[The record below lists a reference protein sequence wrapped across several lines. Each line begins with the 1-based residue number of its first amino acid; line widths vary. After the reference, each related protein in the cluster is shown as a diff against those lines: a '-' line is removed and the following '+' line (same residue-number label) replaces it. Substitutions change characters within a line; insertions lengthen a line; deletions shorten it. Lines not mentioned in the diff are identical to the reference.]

1 MKHLRGAAGIILSLI
16 FAVCFMCSPAF
27 AASRLYQ
34 GMDVSSWQGDIDF
47 QAVRAAGIQV
57 VYLRTGVGLEYVDPY
72 FQSNYEKALD
82 AGLNIGYYHYVTAAD
97 TFQARQQAEFF
108 YSLIRDKQIDCCPAM
123 DFESFPGLSTQE
135 INAIGLSFMETL
147 GSLLG
152 YDPALYTDSYNAAY
166 LWSSDFSSY
175 PLWVADYNVNQPES
189 TGPWD
194 SWDGFQYSDRGRVPG
209 VNGDVDMDFFKDSM
223 FIISRTPQPEPN
235 PGDIGVLLTYK
246 VQGGDTLWSI
256 SKRFGTTVD
265 RLAELNHISNPNII
279 YRGQILE
286 IPDIPGAI
294 IYQVKS
300 GDTLWAIAD
309 RFGTSVSELVFTNAI
324 ANPNLIYVGQ
334 VLVIP

>member
-47 QAVRAAGIQV
+47 QAVRDAGIQV
-57 VYLRTGVGLEYVDPY
+57 VYIRTGVGMEYVDPY

-82 AGLNIGYYHYVTAAD
+82 AGLKIGCYHYVTASD
-97 TFQARQQAEFF
+97 TLQARQQAEFF
-108 YSLIRDKQIDCCPAM
+108 YSLIRDKQLDCYPAM

-135 INAIGLSFMETL
+135 INVIGLAFMETL
-147 GSLLG
+147 GSRLG
-152 YDPALYTDSYNAAY
+152 YGPALYTDSYNAAN
-166 LWSSDFSSY
+166 LWNSGFSSY
-175 PLWVADYNVNQPES
+175 PLWVADYDVNQPES

-194 SWDGFQYSDRGRVPG
+194 TWDGFQYSDRGRVAG

-223 FIISRTPQPEPN
+223 FIHSQTPQPQPS
-235 PGDIGVLLTYK
+235 PGDIGVLLTYR
-246 VQGGDTLWSI
+246 VQGGDTLWGI
-256 SKRFGTTVD
+256 SRRFNTTVS
-265 RLAELNHISNPNII
+265 RLAALNHISNPNII
-279 YRGQILE
+279 YKGQILE
-286 IPDIPGAI
+286 IPDNPGAI

-300 GDTLWAIAD
+300 GDTLSAIAN
-309 RFGTSVSELVFTNAI
+309 RFGTSVSALVSVNGI

-334 VLVIP
+334 VLVIL

>member
-1 MKHLRGAAGIILSLI
+1 M
-16 FAVCFMCSPAF
+16 
-27 AASRLYQ
+27 
-34 GMDVSSWQGDIDF
+34 
-47 QAVRAAGIQV
+47 
-57 VYLRTGVGLEYVDPY
+57 
-72 FQSNYEKALD
+72 
-82 AGLNIGYYHYVTAAD
+82 
-97 TFQARQQAEFF
+97 
-108 YSLIRDKQIDCCPAM
+108 
-123 DFESFPGLSTQE
+123 
-135 INAIGLSFMETL
+135 
-147 GSLLG
+147 
-152 YDPALYTDSYNAAY
+152 
-166 LWSSDFSSY
+166 
-175 PLWVADYNVNQPES
+175 ADYDVNQPES

-265 RLAELNHISNPNII
+265 RLAALNHIPNPNII

-294 IYQVKS
+294 IYRVKS
-300 GDTLWAIAD
+300 SDTLWAIAD
-309 RFGTSVSELVFTNAI
+309 RFGTSVSDLVFTNAI

>member
-1 MKHLRGAAGIILSLI
+1 MWTWISLRIPCLLS
-16 FAVCFMCSPAF
+16 P
-27 AASRLYQ
+27 
-34 GMDVSSWQGDIDF
+34 
-47 QAVRAAGIQV
+47 
-57 VYLRTGVGLEYVDPY
+57 
-72 FQSNYEKALD
+72 
-82 AGLNIGYYHYVTAAD
+82 
-97 TFQARQQAEFF
+97 
-108 YSLIRDKQIDCCPAM
+108 
-123 DFESFPGLSTQE
+123 
-135 INAIGLSFMETL
+135 
-147 GSLLG
+147 
-152 YDPALYTDSYNAAY
+152 
-166 LWSSDFSSY
+166 
-175 PLWVADYNVNQPES
+175 
-189 TGPWD
+189 
-194 SWDGFQYSDRGRVPG
+194 
-209 VNGDVDMDFFKDSM
+209 
-223 FIISRTPQPEPN
+223 RTPQPEPN

>member
-1 MKHLRGAAGIILSLI
+1 
-16 FAVCFMCSPAF
+16 
-27 AASRLYQ
+27 
-34 GMDVSSWQGDIDF
+34 
-47 QAVRAAGIQV
+47 
-57 VYLRTGVGLEYVDPY
+57 
-72 FQSNYEKALD
+72 
-82 AGLNIGYYHYVTAAD
+82 
-97 TFQARQQAEFF
+97 
-108 YSLIRDKQIDCCPAM
+108 
-123 DFESFPGLSTQE
+123 
-135 INAIGLSFMETL
+135 METL
-147 GSLLG
+147 VSLLG

-175 PLWVADYNVNQPES
+175 PLWVADYDVNQPES

-265 RLAELNHISNPNII
+265 RLAALNHISNPNII

-294 IYQVKS
+294 IYRVKS

-309 RFGTSVSELVFTNAI
+309 RFGTSVSDLVFTNAI

>member
-47 QAVRAAGIQV
+47 QAVRAAGIQA

-97 TFQARQQAEFF
+97 T
-108 YSLIRDKQIDCCPAM
+108 
-123 DFESFPGLSTQE
+123 
-135 INAIGLSFMETL
+135 
-147 GSLLG
+147 
-152 YDPALYTDSYNAAY
+152 Y

-175 PLWVADYNVNQPES
+175 PLWVADYDVNQPES